1 MNFIITGGAGFIG
14 SHLAEYLSSKG
25 HSVKII
31 DNLCSGKL
39 ANLAK
44 VQDQID
50 FFKLDILNYDEIR
63 KIIKDADGI
72 FHQAALTSVHDSFLK
87 PKEYEHVNVKGTEN
101 ILRVA
106 KEFKIKVVFASSA
119 SVYGNPKKIPIKEDS
134 IRKPLNPYGKTKVK
148 AENLVFK
155 YIKMG
160 VSVLVLRYF
169 NVYGI
174 RQNPSY
180 AGVITKFLANIKVK
194 KPLVIHGDGQ
204 QVRDFVSIDD
214 IVQANFL
221 AMSSNIDHAILNIG
235 SGIPMSIDELA
246 NMIIDVSGFKI
257 KLLHD
262 DAQKGDI
269 RFSLADIRLAKEV
282 LEWKPKTNLESW
294 LKSTIKSNT

>member
-14 SHLAEYLSSKG
+14 SHLVEFLSSKG

-31 DNLCSGKL
+31 DNLSSGKL
-39 ANLAK
+39 ANLSK

-50 FFKLDILNYDEIR
+50 FLKLDILNYDKLR
-63 KIIKDADGI
+63 KIIQDTDGI
-72 FHQAALTSVHDSFLK
+72 FHHAALTSVPDSFFK
-87 PKEYEHVNVKGTEN
+87 PKAYETVNVKGTEN

-134 IRKPLNPYGKTKVK
+134 IRKPLNPYGKTKVE
-148 AENLVFK
+148 AENLVSK
-155 YIKMG
+155 YVKMG

-180 AGVITKFLANIKVK
+180 AGVITKFLANIKAK
-194 KPLVIHGDGQ
+194 KPLVIHGDGE
-204 QVRDFVSIDD
+204 QVRDFISVDD
-214 IVQANFL
+214 VVKANFL
-221 AMSSNIDHAILNIG
+221 AMKSNINHAILNIG
-235 SGIPMSIDELA
+235 SGIPISINELA
-246 NMIIDVSGFKI
+246 NMIIDVSGFKM

-262 DAQKGDI
+262 DAQQGDI
-269 RFSLADIRLAKEV
+269 RFSLADIRLAKKM
-282 LEWKPKTNLESW
+282 LKWKPKTNLEDW
-294 LKSTIKSNT
+294 LKFTIKDNA